1 MINYRSISFGEISKY
16 AELYQAVFGET
27 PWNETFETKK
37 VCDYFSICCKN
48 EMFGGIVASDGDVVC
63 GIITYFLK
71 LSAAGTILFID
82 ELLVNKDYRK
92 KGIGSRLISI
102 VEEKYTD
109 TDIVSIIILTDKN
122 TDAYKLYKAK
132 NYESDD
138 SFVGLY
144 KNIKI

>member
-1 MINYRSISFGEISKY
+1 MISYKSISLSEIEKY
-16 AELYQAVFGET
+16 AELYQAVFAEP

-37 VCDYFSICCKN
+37 ACDYFSVCCKN
-48 EMFGGIVASDGDVVC
+48 EMFGGIVASDGAVVC

-71 LSAAGTILFID
+71 PIAAGILLFID

-92 KGIGSRLISI
+92 KGIGNRLISI

-109 TDIVSIIILTDKN
+109 ADIVSIIILTDKD

-132 NYESDD
+132 NYDSDE
-138 SFVGLY
+138 SFVVLY
-144 KNIKI
+144 KNIK